1 VFGAPVDELTEHDL
15 SEPGLVFQIGIA
27 PVRIDVLTAIDGV
40 TFPEAWRD
48 QVQTT
53 FDGTPTAVLSLPHLI
68 ANKRSSGRLQDLADL
83 ERLEQIACERGV

>member
-1 VFGAPVDELTEHDL
+1 MFGAPVDELTEHDL

-48 QVQTT
+48 
-53 FDGTPTAVLSLPHLI
+53 
-68 ANKRSSGRLQDLADL
+68 
-83 ERLEQIACERGV
+83 